1 MAPLA
6 GLWTP
11 IGRGAIAAIRVSG
24 IQQDLKV
31 AGTLLDAVP
40 FRAANGRPLSR
51 QPIGRILFG
60 QWGTEPAEDVVLCA
74 IDRDSLEIHCH
85 GGQAAAERILRD
97 LARAG
102 FEIVHWSDMLASEKS
117 PLHAELIGQLCR
129 ATTLQTSAIL
139 WEQTN
144 GIFESSIAALQ
155 SLATS
160 DLAAA
165 GARIREWLTWI
176 DFGVHLTRQW
186 SVVLAGR
193 PNAGKSS
200 LINAILG
207 YTRSVVFDQPGT
219 TRDVVHASTAVDGW
233 PIELADTAGQ
243 RESADPLESAGI
255 ELARQTLEAA
265 DLPMILIDI
274 SQPASPTDRA
284 LISQYPQALVVAH
297 KCDLPVYDG
306 HGKWDSQESSGWHR
320 VSSKTGE
327 GLEALVAAVSRR
339 LVPHVPPA
347 DVLIPVTERQ
357 GSLLKSAL
365 DACDRGDAVG
375 LLRALDELVAA
386 PTTSSTVD
394 HSRLANRKGSP
405 PTS

>member
-11 IGRGAIAAIRVSG
+11 PGRGAIATIRVSDVEG
-24 IQQDLKV
+24 LEATG
-31 AGTLLDAVP
+31 AGSLLDAVP
-40 FRAANGRPLSR
+40 FRAANGSPLSH

-74 IDRDSLEIHCH
+74 VDHQSLEIHCH
-85 GGQAAAERILRD
+85 GGRAAAERILRD
-97 LARAG
+97 LAGAG
-102 FEIVHWSDMLASEKS
+102 FGIVDWSDMLAREKS
-117 PLHAELIGQLCR
+117 PLQAELIGQLCR

-139 WEQTN
+139 WEQAN
-144 GIFESSIAALQ
+144 GVFESSIAELR
-155 SLATS
+155 SSATS

-165 GARIREWLTWI
+165 GARIRECLSWTE
-176 DFGVHLTRQW
+176 FGLHLTRPW

-193 PNAGKSS
+193 PNVGKSS

-255 ELARQTLEAA
+255 ERARETLAAA

-274 SQPASPTDRA
+274 SQAASPTDRT
-284 LISQYPQALVVAH
+284 LMSQYPGALVVAH
-297 KCDLPVYDG
+297 KCDLPEYDG
-306 HGKWDSQESSGWHR
+306 PGKWETQESSAWHR
-320 VSSKTGE
+320 VSSKTGA
-327 GLEALVAAVSRR
+327 GLETLVAAVSQR
-339 LVPHVPPA
+339 LVSQTPPA
-347 DVLIPVTERQ
+347 GLLIPVTERQ
-357 GSLLKSAL
+357 AAMLRRGL
-365 DACDRGDAVG
+365 DASDRGDAVG
-375 LLRALDELVAA
+375 LLRALDELVG
-386 PTTSSTVD
+386 PTPRSTVD
-394 HSRLANRKGSP
+394 HSPSANRNGSP